1 MPKKKKPVARL
12 KLPSAPRAEV
22 TFPKPLVAAVMRGA
36 NAKAAAQRIKPP
48 LTWMDAAAILRASN
62 AKAAAQRTKPPLT
75 WMDAER
81 LIEAEMKRVAESP
94 DWSTRQQEPGYLR
107 ALLLLRR
114 HRRNR

>member
-36 NAKAAAQRIKPP
+36 
-48 LTWMDAAAILRASN
+48 N

>member
-12 KLPSAPRAEV
+12 KLPPRAEV

-36 NAKAAAQRIKPP
+36 NAKAAAQRIKP
-48 LTWMDAAAILRASN
+48 S
-62 AKAAAQRTKPPLT
+62 LT

>member
-36 NAKAAAQRIKPP
+36 NAKAAAQRIKP
-48 LTWMDAAAILRASN
+48 S
-62 AKAAAQRTKPPLT
+62 LT

>member
-1 MPKKKKPVARL
+1 MPTKKKPVARL

-36 NAKAAAQRIKPP
+36 NAKAAAQRIKP
-48 LTWMDAAAILRASN
+48 S
-62 AKAAAQRTKPPLT
+62 LT

>member
-12 KLPSAPRAEV
+12 KLPSAPGAEV

-36 NAKAAAQRIKPP
+36 NAKAAAQR
-48 LTWMDAAAILRASN
+48 A
-62 AKAAAQRTKPPLT
+62 KPPLT
-75 WMDAER
+75 WMDAEA